1 MLPSR
6 DTAAEST
13 RFVRADLLSAAL
25 ACYPS
30 ASASTSPCAC
40 APDAA
45 SPSHSHPLDA
55 QSILISLFLNGREQR
70 RKGGR
75 RSSCPC
81 RLPSKPYRRGGAR
94 SAGRKAPSLRPHR
107 TASSCSD
114 LRTSSDGQRL
124 VQWRF
129 GRATTPYRPSPAT
142 TAAGGPYGGVR
153 VAGRRLPCSANVTG
167 PRGRKAA
174 RQRRGQGSPSPSS
187 PDLRWWPTH
196 RSQPARLW

>member
-75 RSSCPC
+75 RGSCSC
-81 RLPSKPYRRGGAR
+81 RLPSKPHRRGGAPLLVAKLLPCVLTAR
-94 SAGRKAPSLRPHR
+94 PLPAQICAPPPTGKGSSNGASAE
-107 TASSCSD
+107 
-114 LRTSSDGQRL
+114 Q
-124 VQWRF
+124 
-129 GRATTPYRPSPAT
+129 
-142 TAAGGPYGGVR
+142 
-153 VAGRRLPCSANVTG
+153 RRLTDR
-167 PRGRKAA
+167 PR
-174 RQRRGQGSPSPSS
+174 RQRRLVARTAACGWLVGGSPARRTSR
-187 PDLRWWPTH
+187 D
-196 RSQPARLW
+196 PAAEKRHDRGGDRVLHLHPRRI